1 MIEKPY
7 AWEYK
12 FFAYVIKNEF
22 NKLQKHRWDFK
33 YGIFSGHVFERN
45 PEALIDDI
53 SEKLNEILKLA
64 NIMGVLVNSA
74 IQDAIGAPGIPS
86 DLEMII
92 YASK

>member
-53 SEKLNEILKLA
+53 SEKLNEIQNWLISWEYWL
-64 NIMGVLVNSA
+64 IVQFMM
-74 IQDAIGAPGIPS
+74 Q
-86 DLEMII
+86 
-92 YASK
+92 